1 MLIENFHF
9 PLSLKTYEKQQIEK
23 LQILTK
29 NLKILLQSI
38 MKLKIQF
45 KCFDQNPGKM
55 RTTSPNIYIYKY
67 IYNIYLEAVQGRRIA
82 MATYKPLGL
91 TTNQN
96 SPSCS

>member
-45 KCFDQNPGKM
+45 KCFDQNPGKNENYK
-55 RTTSPNIYIYKY
+55 SKYIYINIYITY
-67 IYNIYLEAVQGRRIA
+67 I
-82 MATYKPLGL
+82 
-91 TTNQN
+91 
-96 SPSCS
+96 